1 LARNK
6 QITTVSA
13 KKSSGKKGKIRRMTI
28 TPAENGFTTETHR
41 EPPAGATGM
50 DQFPEPETNVHES
63 AEAMHAH
70 VGDTF
75 GVQPPAAAPAGGNE
89 EDEAA

>member
-1 LARNK
+1 MARNK

-13 KKSSGKKGKIRRMTI
+13 RKSSGKKGKIKRMTI

-63 AEAMHAH
+63 AEAMHQH

-75 GVQPPAAAPAGGNE
+75 GVQPPAPAPADTGDE
-89 EDEAA
+89 EADD